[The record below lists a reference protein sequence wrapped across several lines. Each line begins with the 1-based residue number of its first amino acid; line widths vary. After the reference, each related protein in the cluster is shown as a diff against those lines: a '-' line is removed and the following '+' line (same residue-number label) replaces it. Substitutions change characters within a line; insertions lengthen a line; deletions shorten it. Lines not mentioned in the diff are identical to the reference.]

1 MHRRFCGIVT
11 AVRFDIGNG
20 RVEAI
25 NNKVKVTV
33 RMGYGFKNVD
43 NLVALLMLRCGGCK
57 PALPERPAKE
67 RKCSKRRGKRT
78 MREGSGS
85 FLG

>member
-57 PALPERPAKE
+57 PALPESAETVEEVLEKE
-67 RKCSKRRGKRT
+67 GQEDD
-78 MREGSGS
+78 EGG
-85 FLG
+85 